1 MKIWITG
8 IAGFLGSH
16 LAERLL
22 AEGHEVYGND
32 NLICGDFE
40 NVHDSWNH
48 KQTRWPSSGGDHAH
62 VRLLDCSNHKEMF
75 EVLNSPTWKPDVLI
89 HCAAT
94 AHEGFSPY
102 SPAFIT
108 QNVYGASVATFS
120 AAIAA
125 GVKRIV
131 FMSTMARYGKQEP
144 PFTEQTPAKPCDP
157 YGIAKV
163 AAEDTLIQLCETHG
177 VKWSIMV
184 PHNIIGTRQKYD
196 DPYRNVV
203 SIFMNRMLQGKPAVV
218 YGDGE
223 QTRCFSPIGDVL
235 PSIIKA
241 VHGEADGEIVNI
253 GPDADSN
260 KMTINEL
267 AARIANLTGYNG
279 TPDYYPERGCD
290 AKHAHCSSDK
300 ARKLLGFEA
309 THSLDECFQEM
320 IADIKAKGTKPFD
333 YFMKIEIPSEK
344 CPRTWK
350 ERLL

>member
-1 MKIWITG
+1 MKIFITG
-8 IAGFLGSH
+8 IAGFLGGH
-16 LAERLL
+16 LAEQLL
-22 AEGHEVYGND
+22 KEGHEVYGND
-32 NLICGDFE
+32 SMVCGDAD
-40 NVHDSWNH
+40 NV
-48 KQTRWPSSGGDHAH
+48 PSTLGKYVKWFPADCCDYDRMSH
-62 VRLLDCSNHKEMF
+62 LLSNI
-75 EVLNSPTWKPDVLI
+75 KPDVVV

-94 AHEGFSPY
+94 AHEGFSPF
-102 SPAFIT
+102 SPHMIT
-108 QNVYGASVATFS
+108 RNVLDASVSTFS
-120 AAIAA
+120 AAIAS

-131 FMSTMARYGKQEP
+131 FMSTMARYGKGYQDALGWRGA
-144 PFTEQTPAKPCDP
+144 PFTEEHKPNPCDP

-163 AAEDTLIQLCETHG
+163 AAEEILKNLCEFHG

-241 VHGEADGEIVNI
+241 VHGEADGEVINI
-253 GPDADSN
+253 GPDSDDN

-267 AARIANLTGYNG
+267 AERIGNLTGHNSK
-279 TPDYYPERGCD
+279 PDYYPERGCD
-290 AKHAHCSSDK
+290 AKHATCLSHK
-300 ARKLLGFEA
+300 AREVLGFEA
-309 THSLDECFQEM
+309 THDVNQCFKEM
-320 IADIKAKGTKPFD
+320 VDDIKVRGAKPFS
-333 YFMKIEIPSEK
+333 YFMPIEIDSEK
-344 CPRTWK
+344 TPRTWK

>member
-16 LAERLL
+16 LYEQLL
-22 AEGHEVYGND
+22 KDGHEIAGND
-32 NLICGDFE
+32 SLLCGDIV
-40 NVHDSWNH
+40 NIPGPPKAWPVTDCCDH
-48 KQTRWPSSGGDHAH
+48 KGMTW
-62 VRLLDCSNHKEMF
+62 LLSNF
-75 EVLNSPTWKPDVLI
+75 KPDVLI

-102 SPAFIT
+102 SPHFICK
-108 QNVYGASVATFS
+108 NIYEASVSTFS
-120 AAIAA
+120 AAIAS

-144 PFTEQTPAKPCDP
+144 PFTEDTPAKPIDP

-163 AAEDTLIQLCETHG
+163 AAEDTLKMLCDLHG

-184 PHNIIGTRQKYD
+184 PHNIIGVRQKYD

-203 SIFMNRMLQGKPAVV
+203 SIMMNRCLQGKPPII
-218 YGDGE
+218 YDDGE
-223 QTRCFSPIGDVL
+223 QTRCFSPIGDVM

-241 VHGEADGEIVNI
+241 AHGEADGEIINI
-253 GPDADSN
+253 GPDSTTN
-260 KMTINEL
+260 LMTINEL
-267 AARIANLTGYNG
+267 AQRISNFTGYNG
-279 TPDYYPERGCD
+279 KPEYYPERGCD
-290 AKHAHCSSDK
+290 AKHAHCSADK

-309 THSLDECFQEM
+309 THSVEDCFKEM
-320 IADIKAKGTKPFD
+320 ITDIKTKGTKPFD
-333 YFMKIEIPSEK
+333 YFMPIEIPSDR
-344 CPRTWK
+344 CPKTWR

>member
-16 LAERLL
+16 LAEQLL
-22 AEGHEVYGND
+22 KGGHEVYGND
-32 NLICGDFE
+32 SLICGDG
-40 NVHDSWNH
+40 NNIPAGVNHVGLDSQVG
-48 KQTRWPSSGGDHAH
+48 KRGIDCCDFKLMSAVLSS
-62 VRLLDCSNHKEMF
+62 V
-75 EVLNSPTWKPDVLI
+75 KPDVLV

-102 SPAFIT
+102 SPHFICK
-108 QNVYGASVATFS
+108 NVYEASVSTFS

-144 PFTEQTPAKPCDP
+144 PFTEETPAKPVDP

-163 AAEDTLIQLCETHG
+163 AAEDTLKMLCDLHG

-203 SIFMNRMLQGKPAVV
+203 SIFMNRMLQGKSAIV

-241 VHGEADGEIVNI
+241 VHGEADGEIINI
-253 GPDADSN
+253 GPDSDKN
-260 KMTINEL
+260 KMTIKEL
-267 AARIANLTGYNG
+267 ANRIGNFTGHNG
-279 TPDYYPERGCD
+279 EPEYYPERGCD
-290 AKHAHCSSDK
+290 AKHATCLSDK
-300 ARKLLGFEA
+300 ARKILGFEA
-309 THSLDECFQEM
+309 TYDVDSCFKEM
-320 IADIKAKGTKPFD
+320 IEDIKTKGTKPFD
-333 YFMKIEIPSEK
+333 YFMPIEIPSEK